1 MVNLAHDLAV
11 DADLNEPYACPD
23 ARVPLQ
29 RIGDELISPATGRR
43 FIISRGIPQFLRY
56 VPVEDAESAARLARL
71 NRLAEEEGWRVALEK
86 SWPDVLRYVTDE
98 RRASYIGLL
107 PLTAES
113 RVLEIGAGLGQ
124 HTCILARRARSVH
137 ALEVVPAQALF
148 IAQRCREVG
157 IRNVSVA
164 CGGDD
169 CALPY
174 SGRSFDVVVANL
186 VLEWCGSRAC
196 GDRPEDAQNRL
207 LAEAHRVLKPGGV
220 FYVATKNRYALTY
233 LLGGRDEHVNGMR
246 FGNALPRPLM
256 RLCRPVMKKKATGML
271 HSYSGLRGMLAFAGF
286 NRIQSYWPVPDIRC
300 PDRYIST
307 DRDSVRAALRDP
319 TAAVGTPRLSRII
332 RLLPPSLIKHVAHGL
347 VFVAWK
353 QSA

>member
-23 ARVPLQ
+23 ARVPMQ

-71 NRLAEEEGWRVALEK
+71 NQLAEEEGWRVALEK
-86 SWPDVLRYVTDE
+86 TWPDVVRYVTDE
-98 RRASYIGLL
+98 RRARYISLL
-107 PLTAES
+107 PLTADS

-137 ALEVVPAQALF
+137 ALEVVPAQVAF
-148 IAQRCREVG
+148 AARRCRQMG
-157 IRNVSVA
+157 LHNVSVA

-174 SGRSFDVVVANL
+174 TGNYFDAVVANL
-186 VLEWCGSRAC
+186 VLEWCGSRA
-196 GDRPEDAQNRL
+196 GRARPLDGQMRL
-207 LAEAHRVLKPGGV
+207 LAEAYRVLRPGGV
-220 FYVATKNRYALTY
+220 FYVATKNRYALRY
-233 LLGGRDEHVNGMR
+233 LLGGRDEHAGGMR

-256 RLCRPVMKKKATGML
+256 RLSLAVTKNKAGGLL
-271 HSYSGLRGMLAFAGF
+271 HSYSGLRRMLALAGF
-286 NRIQSYWPVPDIRC
+286 QHIQSYWPVPDIRC
-300 PDRYIST
+300 PDRYISA
-307 DRDSVRAALRDP
+307 DRDSVRAALRDR
-319 TAAVGTPRLSRII
+319 TAAVDTPRLSRLV

-347 VFVAWK
+347 VFLAWK